1 METNIVNVTV
11 CVLGRKTQ
19 AEMYNEPFRYVLQY
33 SVMLLLKLDQ
43 GLWSPMYIHTFNV
56 QKRLCSIDHIIIHTY
71 HKGIGSCLV
80 TYVITTYICISE

>member
-1 METNIVNVTV
+1 MSPYV
-11 CVLGRKTQ
+11 CLEGKRKQ
-19 AEMYNEPFRYVLQY
+19 KCIMNLLDMYYNTAY
-33 SVMLLLKLDQ
+33 VMLLLKLDQ